1 MHLDDGGVHLDSFD
15 LDTHDLFPLQA
26 LEDMVQNTVLGPA
39 IHAGID
45 GVPRAE
51 FFRQS
56 APLAALFG
64 YIEHRRSPP
73 TNKIPKVSISV
84 NTP

>member
-26 LEDMVQNTVLGPA
+26 LEDMVQNTVFGPA

-51 FFRQS
+51 SSRQS

-64 YIEHRRSPP
+64 NIEQRVEKLQVGHPHVAP
-73 TNKIPKVSISV
+73 LTGQL
-84 NTP
+84 